1 MPKKG
6 TPAAKSGQKL
16 GQHFLFDGA
25 ILERIAD
32 TAGLTTDDVVLE
44 IGPGPGGLTEVLARR
59 AGRVVAVEL
68 DSGLIPRLNER
79 MAAYDNFT
87 LVQGDILRVNLAEL
101 WRDQLGGRPFKVVA
115 NLPYYITTP
124 ILMAFLESD
133 LPVVSLTVMVQ
144 KEVADRLVAPPG
156 GREYGAI
163 SVAVQWRTEAR
174 RAFLVPASAFVPPPR
189 VESAVLH
196 LTVRQE
202 PAVAVADPALFRQV
216 VRVCFASRRKTLRN
230 NISLGFGLGGD
241 DAAALLASAGI
252 DPKERAERLG
262 LPEFAAL
269 TDAVARWKNGMENKI
284 VQ

>member
-1 MPKKG
+1 M
-6 TPAAKSGQKL
+6 
-16 GQHFLFDGA
+16 FDGA

-32 TAGLTTDDVVLE
+32 TAGLTADDVVLE

-68 DSGLIPRLNER
+68 DSGLIPRLQER
-79 MAAYDNFT
+79 MTGYDNFT
-87 LVQGDILRVNLAEL
+87 LVQGDILRVNLQEL
-101 WRDQLGGRPFKVVA
+101 WQEQLGGRPFKVVA

-124 ILMAFLESD
+124 ILMALLESD

-163 SVAVQWRTEAR
+163 SVAVQWRTVAR
-174 RAFLVPASAFVPPPR
+174 RAFLVPAGAFVPPPR

-196 LTVRQE
+196 LVVRQE
-202 PAVAVADPALFRQV
+202 PAVPVADPALFRQV
-216 VRVCFASRRKTLRN
+216 VRVCFTARRKTLRN
-230 NISLGFGLGGD
+230 NISLGFGLGGE
-241 DAAALLASAGI
+241 DAAALLQSAGI
-252 DPKERAERLG
+252 DPGDRAERLG

-269 TDAVARWKNGMENKI
+269 TDAVAHWKNGMENKI